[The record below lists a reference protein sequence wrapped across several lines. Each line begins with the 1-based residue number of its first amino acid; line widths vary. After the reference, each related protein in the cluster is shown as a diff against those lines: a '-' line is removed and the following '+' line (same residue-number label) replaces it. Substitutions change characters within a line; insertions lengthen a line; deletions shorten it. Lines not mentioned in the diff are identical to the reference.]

1 MRAHGCERQI
11 RIRFHI
17 RLLEI
22 IKLPGHYIK
31 CVVDATF
38 PLVYEDLEDK
48 FGNIYAKKFS
58 GKQEAGV
65 ILGQQYFFRVNSD
78 VAITIILKSIGTKKT
93 EVEIISSAG
102 AAGMMG
108 MTWNAHK
115 VFASEVRK
123 HLDQRFKARV
133 ENEISY
139 FGTTRAKAYLKKCVK
154 CDKEIPIAS
163 EECQYCGTKQ
173 P

>member
-1 MRAHGCERQI
+1 M
-11 RIRFHI
+11 
-17 RLLEI
+17 
-22 IKLPGHYIK
+22 PGHYIK
-31 CVVDATF
+31 CVVEASF
-38 PLVYEDLEDK
+38 PLVFEALEGE

-65 ILGQQYFFRVNSD
+65 ILGQRYFLRVNSD
-78 VAITIILKSIGTKKT
+78 VAITIILKSIGTEKT

-123 HLDQRFKARV
+123 HLDRRFKTRV

-139 FGTTRAKAYLKKCVK
+139 FGTARAKAYLKKCVK
-154 CDKEIPIAS
+154 CDREIPLAS
-163 EECQYCGTKQ
+163 EECQYCNTKQ